1 MKKEYI
7 MKVWLNKK
15 EVELPADMTVAQL
28 IKEKQIKKA
37 AVWINGKQLL
47 SAEYESHGFQEGDQ
61 VKILRV
67 VAGG

>member
-1 MKKEYI
+1 

-15 EVELPADMTVAQL
+15 EVELPADMTVADL
-28 IKEKQIKKA
+28 IKEKQFKKA

-47 SAEYESHGFQEGDQ
+47 SADYESHGFQEGDQ